1 MELRKKLSLSKLEV
15 ALPNNLLGTGG
26 MIAMSLC
33 LTDLLC
39 FSLQCFHPSG
49 CCDRFTQILEGTA
62 EDTSVRTGG
71 KLNRG
76 SLKTSESIGLWKG
89 AELAG
94 SG

>member
-1 MELRKKLSLSKLEV
+1 MELRKKLLSKLEV
-15 ALPNNLLGTGG
+15 ALPNSLLGTGG
-26 MIAMSLC
+26 MTSMSLC

-39 FSLQCFHPSG
+39 FSLQCFYPSG
-49 CCDRFTQILEGTA
+49 CCNRFTQIPEGMA
-62 EDTSVRTGG
+62 EDLSVRTGG

-76 SLKTSESIGLWKG
+76 SLKNSESIGLWKG